1 LFKTS
6 PKKSNS
12 YLIKYTRNYLILGE
26 PIRMKNHPF
35 FTRRPASGV
44 IEKRRL
50 IRDDEGGSLLPV
62 MK

>member
-1 LFKTS
+1 
-6 PKKSNS
+6 
-12 YLIKYTRNYLILGE
+12 
-26 PIRMKNHPF
+26 MKDHPF